1 MNRNLLGWLLIV
13 ATMGLLV
20 VLKEL
25 HLGVINFKLFVLILI
40 LWSLG
45 LVVFCKA
52 MTGKGGGGH

>member
-20 VLKEL
+20 VLKEM
-25 HLGVINFKLFVLILI
+25 HLGVINFPLFVLILI

-45 LVVFCKA
+45 LVAIFKT
-52 MTGKGGGGH
+52 MTGKDSGSQ

>member
-1 MNRNLLGWLLIV
+1 MNRDLIGWLLIV

-20 VLKEL
+20 VLKEM

-45 LVVFCKA
+45 LVAVFKA
-52 MTGKGGGGH
+52 MAGKGGGSQ

>member
-1 MNRNLLGWLLIV
+1 MNRDLIGWLLIV

-20 VLKEL
+20 VLKEM

-45 LVVFCKA
+45 LVTFFRTMA
-52 MTGKGGGGH
+52 DKGGGNQ